1 MIGFDLQ
8 PGRHSTTPVSQ
19 DRVQT
24 AQAEARL
31 ALGRI
36 RQQIREQEQAR
47 ELANHNIQVL
57 RQAESELLAIA
68 DETAMIEDHTAHTG

>member
-8 PGRHSTTPVSQ
+8 PEHHSTTPVSQ
-19 DRVQT
+19 DSVQT

-47 ELANHNIQVL
+47 DLANHNIQVL
-57 RQAESELLAIA
+57 RQAETELL
-68 DETAMIEDHTAHTG
+68 DELRR